1 MLGQKKGK
9 REKKT
14 EINFISRLFSRML
27 NWEFGEEEEE
37 EEERKI
43 EIPRLQK
50 NAEEESEKI

>member
-1 MLGQKKGK
+1 
-9 REKKT
+9 
-14 EINFISRLFSRML
+14 ML
-27 NWEFGEEEEE
+27 NWEFGEEE

>member
-14 EINFISRLFSRML
+14 ERNFISRLFSRLL
-27 NWEFGEEEEE
+27 NWEFGEE

-50 NAEEESEKI
+50 NAEEESEKV